1 VGTSKTAAVAVRGD
15 EIISWW
21 SGTSQEDGA
30 TVVFVVVVVVP
41 LPCAASA
48 APRVP
53 TVDAQSTAQSPN
65 WMELL
70 LLLSVVDVVVLVF
83 VVVPDVFVVVVV
95 SVAPPAAPDGVA
107 GARDS
112 PLSFWGC
119 G

>member
-1 VGTSKTAAVAVRGD
+1 
-15 EIISWW
+15 
-21 SGTSQEDGA
+21 
-30 TVVFVVVVVVP
+30 VFVVVVVVALP
-41 LPCAASA
+41 WPCAASA

-65 WMELL
+65 WKEV

-95 SVAPPAAPDGVA
+95 VSVAPPAAPDGVA
-107 GARDS
+107 GTRDR

-119 G
+119 